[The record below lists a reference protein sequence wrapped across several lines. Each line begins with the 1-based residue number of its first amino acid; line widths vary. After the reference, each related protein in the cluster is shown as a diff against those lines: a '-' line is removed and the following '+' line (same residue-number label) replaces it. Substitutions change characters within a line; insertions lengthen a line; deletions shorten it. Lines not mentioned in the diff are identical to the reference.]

1 MRPSASSAWMRGG
14 DWAFLGVAQWAGP
27 DWRALAAGI
36 VVTAGLRLAALAFD
50 WRVPGRRD
58 AGS

>member
-1 MRPSASSAWMRGG
+1 MRGG